1 MLGGLCS
8 YVTFCEQRALV
19 CYVAP
24 GLCVA
29 AGLLF
34 WISPTTLGGDANQDY
49 KRSIE
54 LVSTDLPPG
63 AVLPYLGGDYWLEA
77 NPTLC
82 YWGVRLERPA
92 VSAEEAMDGALAQP
106 HRLLLVVR
114 SRLAELDERDA
125 PHEIV
130 VQGSRWSLVRLLP
143 RSSDPS
149 SNNEGTEGGG

>member
-1 MLGGLCS
+1 MGLFS
-8 YVTFCEQRALV
+8 QRH
-19 CYVAP
+19 
-24 GLCVA
+24 
-29 AGLLF
+29 
-34 WISPTTLGGDANQDY
+34 IKQ
-49 KRSIE
+49 SIE

-63 AVLPYLGGDYWLEA
+63 AVLPYLGGDYWLDA
-77 NPTLC
+77 NPALR

-92 VSAEEAMDGALAQP
+92 ASAEEAMDGALSQP

-114 SRLAELDERDA
+114 SRLAELDEWDT